1 LTDSIKIEV
10 EEALKVIQD
19 ALKTPKFFMTTKDY
33 NEYST
38 YSMYL
43 KLAIKNQEV
52 YLPTPELL
60 ALAFKLQKWVEDSVM
75 KQYLQLKTVFNYR
88 YSRYLLKE
96 GKDKNHIFFP
106 RPDPIFYDD
115 EEEKK
120 VEKDKD
126 SVND

>member
-1 LTDSIKIEV
+1 
-10 EEALKVIQD
+10 
-19 ALKTPKFFMTTKDY
+19 
-33 NEYST
+33 
-38 YSMYL
+38 
-43 KLAIKNQEV
+43 
-52 YLPTPELL
+52 
-60 ALAFKLQKWVEDSVM
+60 M

-96 GKDKNHIFFP
+96 GKDN
-106 RPDPIFYDD
+106 D

>member
-1 LTDSIKIEV
+1 M
-10 EEALKVIQD
+10 IQD

-38 YSMYL
+38 YFMYL

-52 YLPTPELL
+52 YLSTPELL

-75 KQYLQLKTVFNYR
+75 KQYLQLKEVFNYR

-96 GKDKNHIFFP
+96 GKDENHIFFA
-106 RPDPIFYDD
+106 RPDPIFYED